1 MAIDAGC
8 FTPVDSVGPLPSHL
22 QEGGTGSGQEH
33 IQVTEQQPLKT
44 FDAAVEDE
52 PALQRG
58 TSTESVDW
66 SGSQTISCKK

>member
-44 FDAAVEDE
+44 FDAAVENK

-58 TSTESVDW
+58 TSTKSVGL
-66 SGSQTISCKK
+66 SGSQKDKKL

>member
-8 FTPVDSVGPLPSHL
+8 FTPVDSVGPLSSHL

-44 FDAAVEDE
+44 FDAAVENE
-52 PALQRG
+52 PAIQRG
-58 TSTESVDW
+58 SGTESVDW
-66 SGSQTISCKK
+66 SGS